1 MTQQLRAGILSAP
14 LAAIDRRALSQA
26 WYCALGYAR
35 DRAPGVRQSRST
47 VIARAPEAAAH
58 EPGGRAICVRTLPP
72 AACARLA
79 ASGATRD
86 RIATAV
92 SPDRRVP
99 SSRLA
104 RAIERRFAQTPSP
117 PARAT
122 FALDGGRVHVILR
135 SRGGDVRLIALC
147 VPAARATVARALEE
161 ARYAL
166 AARGIA
172 LGVERI
178 AAGSRR

>member
-26 WYCALGYAR
+26 WYSALGYAR
-35 DRAPGVRQSRST
+35 ERTPAVLQCRAAITPSPLERA
-47 VIARAPEAAAH
+47 ARAC
-58 EPGGRAICVRTLPP
+58 GGRAIAARTPGAAVRVVP
-72 AACARLA
+72 LA
-79 ASGATRD
+79 AGAARD
-86 RIATAV
+86 PIATAA
-92 SPDRRVP
+92 SSDRRAP
-99 SSRLA
+99 ASRLA
-104 RAIERRFAQTPSP
+104 RAIERRFAQTPAP

-147 VPAARATVARALEE
+147 APAARVTVARALEE

-178 AAGSRR
+178 GTGRPQ